1 MEYRFPTE
9 VLERAIY
16 DDGRFYPNRMRYRI
30 AAIGKMKRG
39 FYADGCGVYL
49 DRLNKLGRA
58 ELVEVPDGR
67 GKDPRIRQE
76 HETAALLAQ
85 ADGYIIA
92 VDESGHEHSSQSM
105 AQAIDELELRGV
117 SRVTLLIGGPD
128 GHTRY
133 LKAKTDTAWSLSLLT
148 LPHELARLVLLEQL
162 YRAETIRAGHP
173 YHRT

>member
-1 MEYRFPTE
+1 
-9 VLERAIY
+9 
-16 DDGRFYPNRMRYRI
+16 MRYRI
-30 AAIGKMKRG
+30 AAIGKVKRG
-39 FYADGCGVYL
+39 FYAEGCDFYL

-67 GKDPRIRQE
+67 GKDRSIRQGRE
-76 HETAALLAQ
+76 ATALLAH

-92 VDESGHEHSSQSM
+92 LDESGQQHSSKSM

-128 GHTRY
+128 GHTSD
-133 LKAKTDTAWSLSLLT
+133 LKAKTDTAWSMSLLT